1 MSDLDNADT
10 TLPWSSSRSTS
21 DHPTVEAPHSHLEA
35 APPNVPGP
43 ANGQVRKYRGSHRS
57 FTRPYSAKTVFFYKE
72 GDVYFTGL
80 RVPVSKARYRTI
92 ESLLD
97 DLNSNIS
104 MPFGVRRLTTP
115 RGKTAIKSIDELQH
129 FGRLVT
135 VFVQVKILL

>member
-1 MSDLDNADT
+1 LQ
-10 TLPWSSSRSTS
+10 SSSRSTS

-57 FTRPYSAKTVFFYKE
+57 YKSLLVFLK
-72 GDVYFTGL
+72 GL

-129 FGRLVT
+129 FGRLVN